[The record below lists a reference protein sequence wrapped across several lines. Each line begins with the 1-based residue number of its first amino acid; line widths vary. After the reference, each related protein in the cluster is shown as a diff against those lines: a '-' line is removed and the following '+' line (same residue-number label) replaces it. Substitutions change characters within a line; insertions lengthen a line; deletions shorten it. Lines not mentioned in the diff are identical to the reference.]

1 LKKLSKLTYTQI
13 IILTGLATFFFGFG
27 AGALLNWYFI
37 ATNNP
42 FVQQFRSTLTY
53 SSAIIGDGL
62 LLPITNML
70 MVAFLLRRKRY
81 LAKRIRVFGVLGG
94 LIITAYFHI
103 TQALEGIVNWAMP
116 SPWHWNALGVW
127 HFFYMLSVTTLISTF
142 YITSFVVMRAEK
154 RIPRVVF
161 LVSVGIF
168 IFLVLLRVDYINV
181 KIF

>member
-1 LKKLSKLTYTQI
+1 
-13 IILTGLATFFFGFG
+13 LTGLATFFFGFG

-53 SSAIIGDGL
+53 SSAIIGDG
-62 LLPITNML
+62 
-70 MVAFLLRRKRY
+70 LLRRKRY

>member
-1 LKKLSKLTYTQI
+1 
-13 IILTGLATFFFGFG
+13 
-27 AGALLNWYFI
+27 
-37 ATNNP
+37 
-42 FVQQFRSTLTY
+42 
-53 SSAIIGDGL
+53 
-62 LLPITNML
+62 LPITNML